1 MGALLGLQGKE
12 EAMAIRLLPVGRAFS
27 GGSRCDTVPA
37 QNSERPVCEEEERPL
52 GGAFMGGVTSFIGSV
67 RWWVAAYKYP
77 VASPPFSL
85 LPSVA
90 ILALASSP
98 S

>member
-1 MGALLGLQGKE
+1 MG
-12 EAMAIRLLPVGRAFS
+12 R
-27 GGSRCDTVPA
+27 
-37 QNSERPVCEEEERPL
+37 
-52 GGAFMGGVTSFIGSV
+52 VTSFIGSV

-85 LPSVA
+85 PPSVI
-90 ILALASSP
+90 ILALALSP